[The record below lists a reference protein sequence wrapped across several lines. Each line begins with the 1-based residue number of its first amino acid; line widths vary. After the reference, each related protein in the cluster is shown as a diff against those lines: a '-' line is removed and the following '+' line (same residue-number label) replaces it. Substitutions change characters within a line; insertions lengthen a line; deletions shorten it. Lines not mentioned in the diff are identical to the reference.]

1 MAMNPTALA
10 LSTCL
15 ALSAGCAHSF
25 RGAERGGPA
34 WQELSSGPFSV
45 RTDARDEV
53 ARARLSELGVAAR
66 ALSAVFPELP
76 RSEERLIWL
85 APAALDGMDDFAN
98 DDRERRLGILYPSL
112 FGEAVLV
119 GLAVV
124 PATEHLLVY
133 RALASFG
140 LHRLKRCPPWLRS
153 GLVDYLETARVDS
166 NGSAIVVGDPHPHL
180 AAELTRLRSVP
191 PVDWTLRFDPSSRV
205 DRKFRET
212 SWILVHYLVGNHRE
226 AFRGFL
232 RALAA
237 GEEPGGA
244 FSAAFPS
251 LTTER
256 LDAEVN
262 GYWASGKLLTLRFPV
277 PPSRPAAVSALP
289 LSDADVHAMRA
300 EAMYYAPVR
309 HTPGAISSE
318 AREALAL
325 EPAHPLAL
333 SYDLSLDAGRRA
345 ERLRK
350 AAVAKDADGRT
361 ALLFWA
367 TSFLAE
373 SGAFEH
379 GVSTPRSALHR
390 LLAQDRRTLSPDLL
404 AALERAA
411 ALLPGDAYASS
422 ALAAVRLQS
431 GRAAEALALVEPVL
445 QRSPGWPEVLDIKA
459 EALIALGRCPEA
471 AALEAL
477 ALGRLVDL
485 RQPQGAIFYG
495 HVNATGLAD
504 LEARIRK
511 HAQASR
517 ECAGRP

>member
-1 MAMNPTALA
+1 MNPSAYAATI
-10 LSTCL
+10 CL
-15 ALSAGCAHSF
+15 ALLGGCAHSF

-34 WQELSSGPFSV
+34 WQELSSGPYSV

-53 ARARLSELGVAAR
+53 ARARLSELATAAR
-66 ALSAVFPELP
+66 ALRVVFPELP
-76 RSEERLIWL
+76 RSEERLGWI

-98 DDRERRLGILYPSL
+98 DDRERRLGLLYRSL
-112 FGEAVLV
+112 FGEAVFV

-124 PATEHLLVY
+124 PATEHPLVY
-133 RALASFG
+133 RALAAAG
-140 LHRLKRCPPWLRS
+140 LHLLKRSPPWLRS

-166 NGSAIVVGDPHPHL
+166 AGSSIVVGDPHPHL
-180 AAELTRLRSVP
+180 VGELNRVRSVP

-226 AFRGFL
+226 AFHGFL

-237 GEEPGGA
+237 GESPDRA
-244 FSAAFPS
+244 FTAAFPS

-262 GYWASGKLLTLRFPV
+262 AYWASGKLLTLKFPV
-277 PPSRPAAVSALP
+277 PPARPAPVSAAP
-289 LSDADVHAMRA
+289 LSDAEVHAMRA
-300 EAMYYAPVR
+300 EAMLHAPVR
-309 HTPGAISSE
+309 HTPAAISSE
-318 AREALAL
+318 ARDALAL

-345 ERLRK
+345 ERLRQ
-350 AAVAKDADGRT
+350 AAGAKDADGRT

-379 GVSTPRSALHR
+379 GVSSPRGALYR
-390 LLAQDRRTLSPDLL
+390 LLAQDRRTLSPDSL
-404 AALERAA
+404 AALERAV
-411 ALLPGDAYASS
+411 ALLPGDDHAAS
-422 ALAAVRLQS
+422 ALAAVRAET
-431 GRAAEALALVEPVL
+431 GRPAEALALVEPVL
-445 QRSPGWPEVLDIKA
+445 QRNPGWPEVLDVKA
-459 EALIALGRCPEA
+459 EALTAVGRCQEA

-485 RQPQGAIFYG
+485 RQPQGVIFYG
-495 HVNATGLAD
+495 HVNSSGAAD
-504 LEARIRK
+504 LEARIRR

-517 ECAGRP
+517 ECAGKP